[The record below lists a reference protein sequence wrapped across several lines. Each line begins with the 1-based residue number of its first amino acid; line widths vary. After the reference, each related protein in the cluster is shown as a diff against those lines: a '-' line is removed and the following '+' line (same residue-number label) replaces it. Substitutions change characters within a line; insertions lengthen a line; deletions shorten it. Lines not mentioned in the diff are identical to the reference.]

1 LVNEEIR
8 RGREKGESDRVNLF
22 LIHPC
27 INNGMGEWEGIVLGV
42 PAYTTKNKDFC
53 FCTQLEIRG
62 ARWGGKGTGGK
73 YVPALREWW
82 VSFTRTRQNV
92 RSAVELGSSP
102 LLQGSSRD
110 SEVLEAGERR
120 WLSSL
125 SELLLLIGTRGREND
140 TSPIPRSAFSV
151 GSKNSSVSSG
161 LWVGISSSSNSSSTA
176 LRATQDR

>member
-1 LVNEEIR
+1 MKASASDRSARRDKKKLVNEEIR

-92 RSAVELGSSP
+92 RSAVSLV
-102 LLQGSSRD
+102 LLLYSRGHQGTAKSSRRE
-110 SEVLEAGERR
+110 SAG
-120 WLSSL
+120 
-125 SELLLLIGTRGREND
+125 GYHH
-140 TSPIPRSAFSV
+140 
-151 GSKNSSVSSG
+151 
-161 LWVGISSSSNSSSTA
+161 
-176 LRATQDR
+176 